1 MPVLRGAHGGLQ
13 DPPPHFLGNVGV
25 PVELAERLLER
36 VERAFRDREVVGI
49 LEALGVCMLEDR
61 SQGDHRPAAH
71 LFGPVAA
78 AQDGEQ
84 RLTPYPF
91 AERSLA
97 RRTPC
102 DPKTL
107 GRAARDHADAEPD
120 FAVEAGLL
128 ALHWLAQG
136 YGYEI
141 TGADVW
147 AACAETMKAAAR
159 QGTVAKTRECVRTLV
174 ASETGAERFVT
185 RILGRELGLV

>member
-97 RRTPC
+97 RRTPW

-107 GRAARDHADAEPD
+107 GRRTAFPLTWCAGILSGRCPDAER
-120 FAVEAGLL
+120 
-128 ALHWLAQG
+128 LAQVEPKG
-136 YGYEI
+136 VEPS
-141 TGADVW
+141 TSS
-147 AACAETMKAAAR
+147 
-159 QGTVAKTRECVRTLV
+159 VR
-174 ASETGAERFVT
+174 F
-185 RILGRELGLV
+185 

>member
-1 MPVLRGAHGGLQ
+1 M
-13 DPPPHFLGNVGV
+13 
-25 PVELAERLLER
+25 
-36 VERAFRDREVVGI
+36 
-49 LEALGVCMLEDR
+49 
-61 SQGDHRPAAH
+61 
-71 LFGPVAA
+71 
-78 AQDGEQ
+78 
-84 RLTPYPF
+84 
-91 AERSLA
+91 
-97 RRTPC
+97 
-102 DPKTL
+102 L

-120 FAVEAGLL
+120 FAVEAGLP

-141 TGADVW
+141 TGDVW